1 LELEG
6 VVFDLDATLVNL
18 GGFVDWGEAHRKAL
32 AAYLNSECSKDLI
45 ERCSKQGL
53 FNMLNLVRDEISLT
67 MPESKVEEIQEKAYS
82 AIESCE
88 VESVKV
94 CQLMP
99 SCDEVLDWLM
109 RRSIKMSVATS
120 NSQTIAEEILK
131 SKEIAHY
138 FSAVVGRSPQLKMK
152 PYPDQILR
160 CFDLMGVD
168 PSNGIVVGDSVKDV
182 LAAKKVGIY
191 VVAVPAYFTKRD
203 AIEKAGAD
211 VIIESLAELP
221 SIFSRFV

>member
-1 LELEG
+1 M
-6 VVFDLDATLVNL
+6 
-18 GGFVDWGEAHRKAL
+18 
-32 AAYLNSECSKDLI
+32 I
-45 ERCSKQGL
+45 ERCSEKGL
-53 FNMLNLVRDEISLT
+53 FNMLNLIRDEISLT

-88 VESVKV
+88 IKSVKV

-99 SCDEVLDWLM
+99 SCDQVLDWLM
-109 RRSIKMSVATS
+109 RRGIKMSVATS

-131 SKEIAHY
+131 SKNISHY

-191 VVAVPAYFTKRD
+191 VVAIPAYFTKRD
-203 AIEKAGAD
+203 TIEKAGAD
-211 VIIESLAELP
+211 VIVESLAELP
-221 SIFSRFV
+221 NIFSRFV